1 MVGDSDPVL
10 QNKTI
15 APTTTEQTI
24 TADDGYDGLSTVIVN
39 GDSNLVPENIASGV
53 SIFGVEGTL
62 EAGSGGGSGGDVETV
77 TGKIISAGPFGLES
91 TIYYIDVTGA
101 LQSVTSAGNISV
113 MKNSII
119 VIVQSGIAPSFGS
132 SLTLIARSLGSLHT
146 YYVTADFDIRA

>member
-53 SIFGVEGTL
+53 SIFGVEGT
-62 EAGSGGGSGGDVETV
+62 
-77 TGKIISAGPFGLES
+77 
-91 TIYYIDVTGA
+91 
-101 LQSVTSAGNISV
+101 
-113 MKNSII
+113 M
-119 VIVQSGIAPSFGS
+119 
-132 SLTLIARSLGSLHT
+132 
-146 YYVTADFDIRA
+146 